1 MSDVEEEWKVVSK
14 SSIYSSETGEKEE
27 EEEDGEE
34 GGQGEE
40 GEEGMPSGMRG
51 PRRRSEM
58 RVEIEVRREGEM
70 R

>member
-1 MSDVEEEWKVVSK
+1 MSDVEKSQLVSK

-27 EEEDGEE
+27 EKEE
-34 GGQGEE
+34 GEE
-40 GEEGMPSGMRG
+40 GEEGMSSGMRG